1 MKHITTHTWVNGMI
15 MSGSKSCG
23 ADAGADYVP
32 QDVKGGGLLVQL
44 SIESE
49 SRLQYRLTYI
59 EYMSVFL
66 LISDSQ
72 YEGTHELLA
81 VSSSELEASRFTN
94 SHTKAC
100 S

>member
-1 MKHITTHTWVNGMI
+1 MI

-23 ADAGADYVP
+23 AGADYVP
-32 QDVKGGGLLVQL
+32 RDVKGGGLLVQL

-49 SRLQYRLTYI
+49 SRSQYRLPNI
-59 EYMSVFL
+59 ESISVFL
-66 LISDSQ
+66 LISDNQ

-81 VSSSELEASRFTN
+81 VSSRELEASKFTN